1 MERLTS
7 DNKDAAV
14 KLLHQVEKL
23 AKDGHY
29 QKEIAKALGF
39 KTTFTLNNWL
49 VKASQITGKPVP
61 KFRTMRQSEQG
72 MRKVEFVEIKRRGK
86 GDAFGVNVPQEPLI
100 RAGLK
105 AGDKLRVT
113 VRGKAISLKR

>member
-1 MERLTS
+1 
-7 DNKDAAV
+7 
-14 KLLHQVEKL
+14 
-23 AKDGHY
+23 
-29 QKEIAKALGF
+29 
-39 KTTFTLNNWL
+39 
-49 VKASQITGKPVP
+49 
-61 KFRTMRQSEQG
+61 MRQSEQG